1 MAIVRRR
8 GGSGGPLYRLRDE
21 MNDLFGRFF
30 EDWPLAGTRQETW
43 WPALDIVE
51 HDDAVVVKADLPG
64 LKTEDIDISVQ
75 NNVLTI
81 SGEKKE
87 SKEEKGESYYH
98 VERRFGSFHRDMT
111 LPAGVDADKVQAS
124 YHDGVLTITLPK
136 TEQAKPKR
144 IQVKT

>member
-8 GGSGGPLYRLRDE
+8 GGPGGPLWRLRDE

-43 WPALDIVE
+43 WPVLDIAE
-51 HDDAVVVKADLPG
+51 HEDAVVVNAELPG
-64 LKTEDIDISVQ
+64 LKSDEIDISVQ

-81 SGEKKE
+81 SGQKKE
-87 SKEEKGESYYH
+87 SKEEKGEEYYH
-98 VERRFGSFHRDMT
+98 VERRFGSFRRDVT
-111 LPAGVDADKVQAS
+111 LPASVDADKVEAS
-124 YHDGVLTITLPK
+124 YRDGVLTITLPK

-144 IQVKT
+144 IEVKT